1 MKINGI
7 LVLLAVAGLILLQGC
22 LQVENNILV
31 RKDGTAL
38 VTQKM
43 SVAMGAEGALYS
55 LLGMQAPP
63 VGTTVKGKA
72 PLLGL
77 DSAQLAMQA
86 AKIAP
91 GAKVKSF
98 KSTTEKKTGTQT
110 IWVEIAVPDVRTLDI
125 QALLGSKTQDSAQ
138 APARIGFESGKP
150 GRFYLV
156 TPGHSPAVAVDTAKS
171 VDSIPEA
178 RDPMEQMA
186 QMMAL
191 QMLKGLKMKLSL
203 SFEGAVTG
211 TNAVSRKGNSIAL
224 LDLDFDRVLQKV
236 QEDPAAPFVLPSGL
250 EDAKKMSGTFPGI
263 AMETADSLWV
273 EFQ

>member
-1 MKINGI
+1 MKTRFLFIG
-7 LVLLAVAGLILLQGC
+7 LAVLGLLQGC

-55 LLGMQAPP
+55 LLGMQTPP
-63 VGTTVKGKA
+63 VSAPVKGKA

-125 QALLGSKTQDSAQ
+125 QALLGGKNQDSTQ
-138 APARIGFESGKP
+138 GPARIGFESGKP

-156 TPGHSPAVAVDTAKS
+156 TPGHAVAVPSDTVKPA
-171 VDSIPEA
+171 DSIPEA

-236 QEDPAAPFVLPSGL
+236 QEDPAAPFTLPSGL

-273 EFQ
+273 VFQ